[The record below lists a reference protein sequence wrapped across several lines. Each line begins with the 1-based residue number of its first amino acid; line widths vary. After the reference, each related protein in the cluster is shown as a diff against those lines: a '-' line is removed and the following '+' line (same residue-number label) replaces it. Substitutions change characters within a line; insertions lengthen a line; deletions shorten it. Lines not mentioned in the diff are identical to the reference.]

1 MRGSMKTADALF
13 KQYGK
18 KFVPLVQIAE
28 EYLGID
34 DAYVIS
40 RKAHRNELGGI
51 RAFRMGSE
59 RSPWLVDIE
68 QLADVLDSRAR
79 S

>member
-1 MRGSMKTADALF
+1 MKTADALF

-28 EYLGID
+28 EYLGVN
-34 DAYVIS
+34 DAHVIS
-40 RKAHRNELGGI
+40 KRAHRNELGGI
-51 RAFRMGSE
+51 RAFRMGSNQ
-59 RSPWLVDIE
+59 SPWLVDIE
-68 QLADVLDSRAR
+68 QLADVLDSRSR